1 MALVVVVAHLP
12 WVETELLLLLE
23 MVVLEPHLLFQ
34 VLVSLMLV
42 AAGVQLI
49 KAELLALAVPVAV
62 EMEQRVTQQA
72 EAELLIPEEEEAE
85 AVSNRLEQTAAQAAL
100 AS

>member
-1 MALVVVVAHLP
+1 
-12 WVETELLLLLE
+12 VETELLLLVE

-42 AAGVQLI
+42 AEVVRLI

-85 AVSNRLEQTAAQAAL
+85 AVSNRLEQTVAQAAP